1 MKILTVPKTRKL
13 SDGSS
18 ERYLFCNKTAGLFEK
33 NISLEERVTLS
44 LTRDLIRLGWR
55 LKSNSHKAF
64 ELAPPAMYDK
74 NVVRNAMSYSR
85 NEAIERKH
93 AWIKEHIELGRAN
106 LALGENVLKSEI
118 VPKIEVCE
126 TTEQHN
132 IFRILRYFWSSPS
145 SDYIGR
151 RIRLLIRDD
160 GIKGSPVIGIAA
172 LGSSIIH
179 IPDRDKWIGW
189 DTKTRSQ
196 RIIYMMDAYV
206 IGALP
211 PYNYLLGGKLISYII
226 ASNEIRDY
234 YMAKYKN
241 FTTIIN
247 KRKAND
253 LVLIVTTSLYGPKSS
268 QYNRLKYEDS
278 LLYEPIGITSGYG
291 SIHIS
296 NETFNSMRQLAEE
309 NGCVIS
315 NQFGK
320 GPNWRMRVIRSACEV
335 LSLNSDII
343 LKHSFSRGLF
353 AVSLATNCRA
363 FLKGESE
370 KPKYRNM
377 PMKSLVNNWYHRWL
391 AMRKKNDLLIQKV
404 RGFNPEQF
412 SIEKTSI

>member
-1 MKILTVPKTRKL
+1 MNILTVPKTRKL
-13 SDGSS
+13 SDDAS
-18 ERYLFCNKTAGLFEK
+18 EKYLFCHEPPDSIGN
-33 NISLEERVTLS
+33 NISLEERVTLL

-64 ELAPPAMYDK
+64 ELTPPDNYDK
-74 NVVRNAMSYSR
+74 NVVRKAMSYSR
-85 NEAIERKH
+85 NEAIGRKH
-93 AWIKEHIELGRAN
+93 SWIKEHIELGRAN
-106 LALGENVLKSEI
+106 LASGNNVLKSEI
-118 VPKIEVCE
+118 VPRIEVCE
-126 TTEQHN
+126 TTEQHD

-179 IPDRDKWIGW
+179 IPDRDRWIGW

-206 IGALP
+206 IGAMP

-234 YMAKYKN
+234 YMAKYEN
-241 FTTIIN
+241 ALTIIS

-268 QYNRLKYEDS
+268 QYNRLRYDDS

-296 NETFNSMRQLAEE
+296 NETFNSMRQLAED
-309 NGCVIS
+309 NGCIIS
-315 NQFGK
+315 NRFGR
-320 GPNWRMRVIRSACEV
+320 GPNWRMRLIRSACEV
-335 LSLNSDII
+335 LRLNSDII
-343 LKHSFSRGLF
+343 LRHSFSRGLF
-353 AVSLATNCRA
+353 AVSLATNCKS
-363 FLKGESE
+363 FLRGESE
-370 KPKYRNM
+370 KPTYRNL
-377 PMKSLVNNWYHRWL
+377 PMKSLVNNWHHRWL
-391 AMRKKNDLLIQKV
+391 DMRKKNDILLQKV